1 MKISASEPIRF
12 RGIFLANKAKNGRSR
27 VPLFIV
33 EKSVVMV
40 YNKLLNFTGVTGNP
54 GKITAGRIRQLC

>member
-1 MKISASEPIRF
+1 MKQISNNEE
-12 RGIFLANKAKNGRSR
+12 
-27 VPLFIV
+27 IV